1 MTSAKNVQAVVL
13 RQSLWQ
19 NILDNPD
26 RQKLQNLTPE
36 AIHMSGYYCLL
47 PSPLSPIQR
56 NRFIKSFMTG
66 KVFLIFSLFQKIF
79 QIKLSHPCFP
89 LSRVCQPV

>member
-36 AIHMSGYYCLL
+36 VIHMSEYYCLL
-47 PSPLSPIQR
+47 PSP
-56 NRFIKSFMTG
+56 FTYTT
-66 KVFLIFSLFQKIF
+66 
-79 QIKLSHPCFP
+79 
-89 LSRVCQPV
+89 